1 MHIVVCVKAVP
12 SSTEVKMDPVTHTI
26 VRDGRESVVNPFDA
40 AALEVALAIKDERAA
55 TGEGCRVSVLSM
67 GIPATEALLRDGIA
81 RGASDALLLSDRA
94 FAGADTLATSYALS
108 CGIRELG
115 SASMNDAAAS
125 GASEQRAAAPGS
137 AAPGTPEGGTAAPGS
152 AAPGTPEGG
161 TAAPGSAVPGA
172 PEHGEAAPGPSLPDL
187 ILCGKMAVDGDTAQ
201 IGPELA
207 GLFDMPC
214 VTDVRELVAI
224 ERGRVT
230 VRHATD
236 AGIELVEVPLPAVL
250 TVAKDIAQPR
260 MPSIAG
266 VRAAAGAPVAVLSAA
281 RVQAD
286 PARSGLAG
294 SPTQVVRS
302 FVPERSDACEVLEG
316 SVPEQAARIIALAEE
331 AGL

>member
-55 TGEGCRVSVLSM
+55 AGEGCRVSVLSM

-115 SASMNDAAAS
+115 SAGMGDAAAS

-137 AAPGTPEGGTAAPGS
+137 AAPGAPEGGTAMPGS
-152 AAPGTPEGG
+152 SVSGT
-161 TAAPGSAVPGA
+161 S
-172 PEHGEAAPGPSLPDL
+172 EHGESAPGPSLPDL

-266 VRAAAGAPVAVLSAA
+266 VRAAAGVPVAVLSAA
-281 RVQAD
+281 CVQAD

-302 FVPERSDACEVLEG
+302 FVPGRSDTCEVLEG
-316 SVPEQAARIIALAEE
+316 SVPQQAARIIALAEE

>member
-125 GASEQRAAAPGS
+125 GASE
-137 AAPGTPEGGTAAPGS
+137 
-152 AAPGTPEGG
+152 
-161 TAAPGSAVPGA
+161 
-172 PEHGEAAPGPSLPDL
+172 HGEAAPGPSLPDL

-281 RVQAD
+281 RAQAD

-302 FVPERSDACEVLEG
+302 FVPERSDTCEVLEG
-316 SVPEQAARIIALAEE
+316 SVPEQAVRIIALAEE

>member
-55 TGEGCRVSVLSM
+55 AGEGCRVSVLSM

-115 SASMNDAAAS
+115 SASKGDAAAS

-137 AAPGTPEGGTAAPGS
+137 AAPGIPEGGTAM
-152 AAPGTPEGG
+152 
-161 TAAPGSAVPGA
+161 PGSAVSGTS
-172 PEHGEAAPGPSLPDL
+172 EHGESAPGPSLPDL

-266 VRAAAGAPVAVLSAA
+266 VRAAAGVPVAVLSAA
-281 RVQAD
+281 CAQAD

-302 FVPERSDACEVLEG
+302 FVPERSDTCEVLEG
-316 SVPEQAARIIALAEE
+316 SVPQQAARIIALAEE

>member
-55 TGEGCRVSVLSM
+55 AGEGCRVSVLSM

-115 SASMNDAAAS
+115 SAGMGDAAAS

-137 AAPGTPEGGTAAPGS
+137 AAPGIPEGGTAM
-152 AAPGTPEGG
+152 
-161 TAAPGSAVPGA
+161 PGSAVPGA
-172 PEHGEAAPGPSLPDL
+172 PEHGEAAPSSSLPDL

-214 VTDVRELVAI
+214 ATDVRELVAI

-281 RVQAD
+281 CVQAD

-302 FVPERSDACEVLEG
+302 FVPERSDTCEVLEG

>member
-55 TGEGCRVSVLSM
+55 AGEGCRVSVLSM

-115 SASMNDAAAS
+115 SASMGDAAAS
-125 GASEQRAAAPGS
+125 GASEQRTASSGS
-137 AAPGTPEGGTAAPGS
+137 AAPGTPEGGTAM
-152 AAPGTPEGG
+152 
-161 TAAPGSAVPGA
+161 PGSAVSGA

-224 ERGRVT
+224 ELGRVT

-266 VRAAAGAPVAVLSAA
+266 VRAAAGVPVAVLSAA
-281 RVQAD
+281 CVQAD

-302 FVPERSDACEVLEG
+302 FVPERSDTCEVLEG

>member
-115 SASMNDAAAS
+115 SASMGDAVAS
-125 GASEQRAAAPGS
+125 GAS
-137 AAPGTPEGGTAAPGS
+137 
-152 AAPGTPEGG
+152 
-161 TAAPGSAVPGA
+161 
-172 PEHGEAAPGPSLPDL
+172 EHGEAAPGPSLPDL

-302 FVPERSDACEVLEG
+302 FVPERSDTCEVLEG
-316 SVPEQAARIIALAEE
+316 SAPEQAARIIALAEE

>member
-12 SSTEVKMDPVTHTI
+12 GSTEVKMDPVTHTI

-40 AALEVALAIKDERAA
+40 AALEVALAIKDERAVA
-55 TGEGCRVSVLSM
+55 GEGCRVSVLSM

-115 SASMNDAAAS
+115 SAGMGDAAAS

-137 AAPGTPEGGTAAPGS
+137 A
-152 AAPGTPEGG
+152 
-161 TAAPGSAVPGA
+161 VPGA
-172 PEHGEAAPGPSLPDL
+172 PEHGGAAPGPSLPDL

-316 SVPEQAARIIALAEE
+316 SAPQQAARIIALAEE

>member
-115 SASMNDAAAS
+115 SASMSDAVAS
-125 GASEQRAAAPGS
+125 GAS
-137 AAPGTPEGGTAAPGS
+137 
-152 AAPGTPEGG
+152 
-161 TAAPGSAVPGA
+161 
-172 PEHGEAAPGPSLPDL
+172 EHGEAAPGPSLPDL

-316 SVPEQAARIIALAEE
+316 SVPQQAARIIALAEE

>member
-55 TGEGCRVSVLSM
+55 AGEGCRVSVLSM

-115 SASMNDAAAS
+115 SASMGDAAAS
-125 GASEQRAAAPGS
+125 GASEQRTASSGS
-137 AAPGTPEGGTAAPGS
+137 AAPGTPEGGTAMPGS
-152 AAPGTPEGG
+152 SVSGT
-161 TAAPGSAVPGA
+161 S
-172 PEHGEAAPGPSLPDL
+172 EHGESAPGPSLPDL

-266 VRAAAGAPVAVLSAA
+266 VRAAAGVPVAVLSAA
-281 RVQAD
+281 CVQAD

-302 FVPERSDACEVLEG
+302 FVPERSDTCEVLEG

>member
-55 TGEGCRVSVLSM
+55 AGEGCRVSVLSM

-115 SASMNDAAAS
+115 SAGMGDAAAS

-137 AAPGTPEGGTAAPGS
+137 AAPGTPEGGTAMPGS
-152 AAPGTPEGG
+152 SVSGT
-161 TAAPGSAVPGA
+161 S
-172 PEHGEAAPGPSLPDL
+172 EHGESAPVPSLPDL

-224 ERGRVT
+224 GRGRVT

-266 VRAAAGAPVAVLSAA
+266 VRAAVGAPVAVLSAA

-316 SVPEQAARIIALAEE
+316 SVPQQAARIIALAEG

>member
-40 AALEVALAIKDERAA
+40 AALEVALAIKDERTAA
-55 TGEGCRVSVLSM
+55 GEGCRVSVLSM

-115 SASMNDAAAS
+115 SASMGDAAAS
-125 GASEQRAAAPGS
+125 GASEQRVAAPGS
-137 AAPGTPEGGTAAPGS
+137 AAPGTPEGGTAMPGS
-152 AAPGTPEGG
+152 SVSGTL
-161 TAAPGSAVPGA
+161 
-172 PEHGEAAPGPSLPDL
+172 EHGESALGPSLPDL

-266 VRAAAGAPVAVLSAA
+266 VRAAAGVPVAVLSAA
-281 RVQAD
+281 CVQAD

-302 FVPERSDACEVLEG
+302 FVPERSDTCEVLEG
-316 SVPEQAARIIALAEE
+316 SVPEQAARIIALAEV

>member
-12 SSTEVKMDPVTHTI
+12 SSTEVKMDPITHTI

-40 AALEVALAIKDERAA
+40 AALEVALTIKDVRAA

-137 AAPGTPEGGTAAPGS
+137 A
-152 AAPGTPEGG
+152 
-161 TAAPGSAVPGA
+161 VPGA
-172 PEHGEAAPGPSLPDL
+172 SEHGEATPGPSLPDL

-302 FVPERSDACEVLEG
+302 FVPERSDTCEVLEG
-316 SVPEQAARIIALAEE
+316 SVPQQAARIIALAEE

>member
-55 TGEGCRVSVLSM
+55 AGEGCRVSVLSM

-115 SASMNDAAAS
+115 SASMGDAAAS
-125 GASEQRAAAPGS
+125 GASEQRTASSGS
-137 AAPGTPEGGTAAPGS
+137 AAPGTPEGGTAMPGS
-152 AAPGTPEGG
+152 SVSGT
-161 TAAPGSAVPGA
+161 S
-172 PEHGEAAPGPSLPDL
+172 EHGESAPGPSLPDL

-266 VRAAAGAPVAVLSAA
+266 VRAAAGVPVAVLSAA
-281 RVQAD
+281 CVQAD

-302 FVPERSDACEVLEG
+302 FVPERSDTCEVLEG
-316 SVPEQAARIIALAEE
+316 SVPQQAARIIALAEE

>member
-1 MHIVVCVKAVP
+1 MHIVVCAKAVP

-115 SASMNDAAAS
+115 SASMSDAVAS
-125 GASEQRAAAPGS
+125 GAS
-137 AAPGTPEGGTAAPGS
+137 
-152 AAPGTPEGG
+152 
-161 TAAPGSAVPGA
+161 
-172 PEHGEAAPGPSLPDL
+172 EHGEAAPGPSLPDL

-281 RVQAD
+281 HVQAD

-302 FVPERSDACEVLEG
+302 FVPERSDTCEVLEG
-316 SVPEQAARIIALAEE
+316 SVPQQAARIIALAEE

>member
-12 SSTEVKMDPVTHTI
+12 CSTEVKMDPVTHTI

-125 GASEQRAAAPGS
+125 GASE
-137 AAPGTPEGGTAAPGS
+137 
-152 AAPGTPEGG
+152 
-161 TAAPGSAVPGA
+161 
-172 PEHGEAAPGPSLPDL
+172 HGEAAPGPSLPDL

-266 VRAAAGAPVAVLSAA
+266 VRAAACAPVAVLSAA

-302 FVPERSDACEVLEG
+302 FVPERSDTCEVLEG
-316 SVPEQAARIIALAEE
+316 SVPQQVARIIALAEG

>member
-125 GASEQRAAAPGS
+125 GASEHGKAAP
-137 AAPGTPEGGTAAPGS
+137 
-152 AAPGTPEGG
+152 
-161 TAAPGSAVPGA
+161 VP
-172 PEHGEAAPGPSLPDL
+172 PLPDL

-302 FVPERSDACEVLEG
+302 FVPERSDTCEVLEG
-316 SVPEQAARIIALAEE
+316 SVPQQAARIIALAEE

>member
-40 AALEVALAIKDERAA
+40 AALEVALAIKDERTAA
-55 TGEGCRVSVLSM
+55 GEGCRVSVLSM

-115 SASMNDAAAS
+115 SASMGDAAAS

-137 AAPGTPEGGTAAPGS
+137 AAPGTPEGGTAMPGS
-152 AAPGTPEGG
+152 SVSGT
-161 TAAPGSAVPGA
+161 S
-172 PEHGEAAPGPSLPDL
+172 EHGESAPGPSLPDL

-266 VRAAAGAPVAVLSAA
+266 VRAAAGVPVAVLSAA
-281 RVQAD
+281 CVQAD

-302 FVPERSDACEVLEG
+302 FVPERSDTCEVLEG
-316 SVPEQAARIIALAEE
+316 SVPQQAARIIALAEV

>member
-125 GASEQRAAAPGS
+125 GASE
-137 AAPGTPEGGTAAPGS
+137 
-152 AAPGTPEGG
+152 
-161 TAAPGSAVPGA
+161 
-172 PEHGEAAPGPSLPDL
+172 HGEATPGPSLPDL

-316 SVPEQAARIIALAEE
+316 SVPQQAARIIALAEE

>member
-115 SASMNDAAAS
+115 SASMSDAVAS
-125 GASEQRAAAPGS
+125 GAS
-137 AAPGTPEGGTAAPGS
+137 
-152 AAPGTPEGG
+152 
-161 TAAPGSAVPGA
+161 
-172 PEHGEAAPGPSLPDL
+172 EHGEAAPGPSLPDL

-302 FVPERSDACEVLEG
+302 FVPERSDTCEVLEG

>member
-55 TGEGCRVSVLSM
+55 AGEGCRVSVLSM

-125 GASEQRAAAPGS
+125 GASE
-137 AAPGTPEGGTAAPGS
+137 
-152 AAPGTPEGG
+152 
-161 TAAPGSAVPGA
+161 
-172 PEHGEAAPGPSLPDL
+172 HGEAAPGPSLPDL

-214 VTDVRELVAI
+214 VTDVRELVVI

-266 VRAAAGAPVAVLSAA
+266 VRAAAGVPVAVLSAA
-281 RVQAD
+281 CVQAD

-302 FVPERSDACEVLEG
+302 FVPERSDTCEVLEG

>member
-55 TGEGCRVSVLSM
+55 AGEGCRVSVLSM

-115 SASMNDAAAS
+115 SAGMGDAAAP

-137 AAPGTPEGGTAAPGS
+137 AAPGTPEGGTAM
-152 AAPGTPEGG
+152 
-161 TAAPGSAVPGA
+161 PGSAVSGA

-266 VRAAAGAPVAVLSAA
+266 VRAAAGVPVAVLSVAC
-281 RVQAD
+281 VQAD

-302 FVPERSDACEVLEG
+302 FVPERSDTCEVLEG
-316 SVPEQAARIIALAEE
+316 SVPQQAARIIALAEE

>member
-115 SASMNDAAAS
+115 SASMNDAATS
-125 GASEQRAAAPGS
+125 GASEHGESAPGS
-137 AAPGTPEGGTAAPGS
+137 
-152 AAPGTPEGG
+152 
-161 TAAPGSAVPGA
+161 
-172 PEHGEAAPGPSLPDL
+172 SLPDL

-224 ERGRVT
+224 ERDRVT

-281 RVQAD
+281 CVQAD

-316 SVPEQAARIIALAEE
+316 SVPQQAARIIALAEE